1 MSKEETDTQGTAV
14 KRTATVI
21 LWIIFAMLVAAS
33 VAVAQSPKKG
43 APAWTFASMK
53 RQYQESAEAAGT
65 NYNQIPIAYREHA
78 LRSELAFT
86 GCLATYAILYPDR
99 SPKALKAHCED
110 RNGQWM
116 VWLNMAI
123 QDTGGFEYAYFGQ
136 TAIALINVK
145 RVHVVIRH
153 TLRELTPE
161 DAKNK
166 LVLKKY
172 IVPALIFQLAEAI
185 ALGEIPN
192 PYPERPPS

>member
-1 MSKEETDTQGTAV
+1 MTRNRIALATAV
-14 KRTATVI
+14 ILASLVTAT
-21 LWIIFAMLVAAS
+21 LGL
-33 VAVAQSPKKG
+33 AQDNRKG

-65 NYNQIPIAYREHA
+65 NYNQIPVAYREHA

-86 GCLATYAILYPDR
+86 ACLATYAILFPDR
-99 SPKALKAHCED
+99 GPKALKGHCEK

-123 QDTGGFEYAYFGQ
+123 QDTGGLQYAYFGQ
-136 TAIALINVK
+136 TAIALIQVK

-172 IVPALIFQLAEAI
+172 VVPALIFQIAEAM

-192 PYPERPPS
+192 LYPERPPS

>member
-1 MSKEETDTQGTAV
+1 MRIPEPTLQLTV
-14 KRTATVI
+14 TVI
-21 LWIIFAMLVAAS
+21 LGIILAMLVTAS
-33 VAVAQSPKKG
+33 IALAQGKG
-43 APAWTFASMK
+43 APAWTFATMK
-53 RQYQESAEAAGT
+53 RQYQVSAEAAGT

-99 SPKALKAHCED
+99 SPKTLKAHCEK

-116 VWLNMAI
+116 TWLNMAI

-136 TAIALINVK
+136 TAIALIDVR

-153 TLRELTPE
+153 TLRELSPE

-185 ALGEIPN
+185 HLGEIPH
-192 PYPERPPS
+192 PPHKIRYPERPPS